1 MNPHATSSPRWHA
14 RFHLASALLSG
25 SIIVLGVIVLAGWTL
40 DNPMLKRVHPSFAS
54 MKANTAVLFVLLGT
68 GVWSARPGKS
78 RLVRRIIGALI
89 MTASLATLAQYLLGA
104 NFGID
109 ELLFHDTAA
118 TPPPG
123 RMALTTGV
131 SFLLLGLALFFQE
144 GRLRSLASRA
154 AVLLA
159 AAISLVAVC
168 GYLYGASSLYALVAY
183 SSMALH
189 TALGFLASCCAF
201 LLARP
206 TEGIVAVLASET
218 GAGRLLRRML
228 PATVI
233 LPIIFGWVR
242 LHGELAGYYNL
253 PVGVS
258 LMVLSTVVTL
268 GILISIIAASLY
280 RSELRNNEAVN
291 HLRSSEERFRAL
303 VEASAQ
309 LVWTAEA
316 SGAFREDSPSWRGF
330 TGQTYE
336 QWREFGWLDAL
347 HPEDRERAAQAW
359 RDAVRTETVFATD
372 YRIRRFNGEW
382 RWTSVRAVPLRDPAG
397 AVRGWV
403 GMNMDITER
412 KRAEAER
419 ELRMREIVENA
430 PQAIAMFDA
439 NMRYLQASPRW
450 LQDYGL
456 ALDTAGKSHYELF
469 PDLPEHWKTVH
480 RRCLAGATEQNEGE
494 QFIRQGGN
502 VQWVRWKVCPW
513 HDLGGAIAGILIFTE
528 DITQQRQAE
537 ERSRAAQ
544 EQLRLAQRIARI
556 GTFEWNI
563 QTGLNTWTPELEI
576 MYGLPVG
583 GFPQTQPAWESL
595 VHPEDRAEAVRR
607 IQEAFEASA
616 PVEGEWRV
624 VWPDGSTHWLAGRF
638 QVLRDKGGEPLRLV
652 GINIEITERKQA
664 EAQRE
669 RLLREIHELSKN
681 LERRVEER
689 TRELAL
695 ARDKLDGII
704 SLAADAIISIGE
716 DQRITIFNR
725 GAEEIFGW
733 ARDEVLGKPLD
744 LLIPEQLRGAH
755 RGHVSNFAHESTK
768 ARRMAERRAVFGRR
782 KNGEGFPAEAAISK
796 LETEAGLLFTV
807 ILRDIS
813 EQKRLEA
820 ERARAHEER
829 EVLLKEIHHRVKN
842 NLQVI
847 SSLFYLQSLR
857 TDQEVVRKLL
867 DESRGRIQSIALIH
881 EKLYQSEH
889 LAWIDFGNYLKDLT
903 QSVTGVAS
911 AQAPQVKVQVQA
923 ENIFLDIDHATPCA
937 LIVNELV
944 SNAMKHA
951 FPDGRRGEV
960 RIGVRPV
967 ASNLLELE
975 VSDTGIGFPSAL
987 DFTATTT
994 LGMQLVVSLT
1004 KQLRGSVEL
1013 LREGGTTFRIRFPL
1027 PSRTAARMTQ
1037 SALPQ

>member
-1 MNPHATSSPRWHA
+1 MNSNAASSPRWDA

-25 SIIVLGVIVLAGWTL
+25 SIIVLGLLVLVGWAF
-40 DNPMLKRVHPSFAS
+40 DNPILKSIHPSLAS
-54 MKANTAVLFVLLGT
+54 MKANTAILFVLLGT
-68 GVWSARPGKS
+68 GLWSARREKP
-78 RLVRRIIGALI
+78 RLVRRITGALI
-89 MTASLATLAQYLLGA
+89 ITASLATLAEYLLGA

-109 ELLFHDTAA
+109 ELFFEDIASAHE
-118 TPPPG
+118 PG
-123 RMALTTGV
+123 RMAVTTGV
-131 SFLLLGLALFFQE
+131 NFLLLGLALLFRD
-144 GRLRSLASRA
+144 GRLRSRASRA

-168 GYLYGASSLYALVAY
+168 GYLYGASSLYAITAY

-189 TALGFLASCCAF
+189 TALGFIASCCAF

-228 PATVI
+228 PATML
-233 LPIIFGWVR
+233 LPIAIGWAR
-242 LHGELAGYYNL
+242 LRGEFAGYYDL
-253 PVGVS
+253 PVGLA

-268 GILISIIAASLY
+268 GLLISIIAASLY

-291 HLRSSEERFRAL
+291 HLRISEERFRAL

-309 LVWTAEA
+309 IVWTAEA
-316 SGAFREDSPSWRGF
+316 SGAVREDSPSWRGF

-347 HPEDRERAAQAW
+347 HPEDRERTAQSW
-359 RDAVRTETVFATD
+359 RDAVQTETVFATD
-372 YRIRRFNGEW
+372 YRIRSSSGEW
-382 RWTSVRAVPLRDPAG
+382 RWTSARAVPLRGPEG

-403 GMNMDITER
+403 GMNTDITER
-412 KRAEAER
+412 KHAEAER
-419 ELRMREIVENA
+419 ELRMRELVENS
-430 PQAIAMFDA
+430 PQAMAMFDT
-439 NMRYLQASPRW
+439 NMRYVHASPRW

-456 ALDTAGKSHYELF
+456 PPGITGKSHYELF
-469 PDLPEHWKTVH
+469 PELPEHWKAVH
-480 RRCLAGATEQNEGE
+480 RRCLAGATEQSDGE
-494 QFIRQGGN
+494 QFIRQDGTI
-502 VQWVRWKVCPW
+502 QWVRWKECPW
-513 HDLGGAIAGILIFTE
+513 HDLGGSIAGVLIFAE
-528 DITQQRQAE
+528 DITQLKQAV

-563 QTGLNTWTPELEI
+563 QTGVNMWTPELEI

-583 GFPQTQPAWESL
+583 GFPQTQPAWENL
-595 VHPEDRAEAVRR
+595 VHPEDRAEAARR
-607 IQEAFEASA
+607 IQEAFETGA
-616 PVEGEWRV
+616 PVEGEWRA

-638 QVLRDKGGEPLRLV
+638 QVLRDNAGKPLRLV

-669 RLLREIHELSKN
+669 RLLREIHELSKS
-681 LERRVEER
+681 LEMRVEER

-704 SLAADAIISIGE
+704 SLAADAIVSVGE
-716 DQRITIFNR
+716 DSRITIFNR

-733 ARDEVLGKPLD
+733 TRDEVLGKPLD
-744 LLIPEQLRGAH
+744 ILLPERFQSAH
-755 RGHVSNFAHESTK
+755 RGHIADFAREPTK

-782 KNGEGFPAEAAISK
+782 KNGEDFPAEAAISK
-796 LETEAGLLFTV
+796 LETEAEVLFTV

-820 ERARAHEER
+820 ERARAHAER

-847 SSLFYLQSLR
+847 SSLFYLQSQR
-857 TDQEVVRKLL
+857 TEQEAVRRLL

-889 LAWIDFGNYLKDLT
+889 LAWIDFGSYLKDLT
-903 QSVTGVAS
+903 NSLTGIAS
-911 AQAPQVKVQVQA
+911 AQAPQVKVHVQA
-923 ENIFLDIDHATPCA
+923 ENIFLDIDRATPCA

-951 FPDGRRGEV
+951 FPGGRPGEV
-960 RIGVRPV
+960 RIGVCPV
-967 ASNLLELE
+967 GSNLLQLE
-975 VSDTGIGFPSAL
+975 VSDTGIGFPEAL

-1004 KQLRGSVEL
+1004 KQLRGTVEL
-1013 LREGGTTFRIRFPL
+1013 RREGGTAFRIQFPL
-1027 PSRTAARMTQ
+1027 PPS
-1037 SALPQ
+1037 PPPG